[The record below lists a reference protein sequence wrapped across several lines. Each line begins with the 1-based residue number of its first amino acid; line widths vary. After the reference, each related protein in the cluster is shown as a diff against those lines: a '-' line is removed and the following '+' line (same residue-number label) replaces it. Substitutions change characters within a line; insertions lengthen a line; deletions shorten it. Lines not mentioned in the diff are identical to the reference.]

1 MNMPRKPVSPDET
14 SKDRFVR
21 LAQYRTQKVL
31 SAIRVLS
38 HCSNPYNYEYTEE
51 QVAKIF
57 STVEEELALARTKF
71 TPNQPKKP
79 FTL

>member
-1 MNMPRKPVSPDET
+1 MPRQQISPDES
-14 SKDRFVR
+14 SKDRFLR

-38 HCSNPYNYEYTEE
+38 HCSNSYNYDYTPE
-51 QVAKIF
+51 QVEKIF
-57 STVEEELALARTKF
+57 STIQEELASAKAKF